1 MGSFLLHADLI
12 RTWFESH
19 SRVMQ
24 TTLVTSFKS
33 HLDFKLHYTY
43 TSLKGDA
50 KRHWLQH
57 TATYSD
63 GTKFS
68 AALFLA
74 APATNNETP
83 TSPIRAR
90 ANGKTYV
97 CGLRKNPRGDP
108 KKDFANSCP
117 ERESL
122 ISEGEGSI
130 PLEQLVSPHMSSNYW
145 PNQVMRQPN
154 TWVNKVYTIQKGLV
168 QVLVKDSWNPVLLW
182 ESWMYLIETFKGI
195 LSHNNV
201 WHYDEVFTRSWN

>member
-1 MGSFLLHADLI
+1 MARLLVHVACKVAARNTFSDVSLLATSIMGSLLLHADLI

-33 HLDFKLHYTY
+33 HLDFKLHYI
-43 TSLKGDA
+43 SLKRDA

-74 APATNNETP
+74 APATNNGTP

-90 ANGKTYV
+90 GQWKNYL

-108 KKDFANSCP
+108 KKDFC
-117 ERESL
+117 
-122 ISEGEGSI
+122 
-130 PLEQLVSPHMSSNYW
+130 QLMSW
-145 PNQVMRQPN
+145 
-154 TWVNKVYTIQKGLV
+154 
-168 QVLVKDSWNPVLLW
+168 
-182 ESWMYLIETFKGI
+182 KGI
-195 LSHNNV
+195 INFGGWREHSFRATRVASHAKQLLAKSSDETTQYLS
-201 WHYDEVFTRSWN
+201 